1 MEAVD
6 EEDSVFSSPINPS
19 EPDGK
24 SINMLGRKTF
34 VIKKHIRIR
43 WFKIIYTS
51 NEFTGTKS
59 VDYQETGY
67 GSDEDKMSIKSDK
80 ENFNPNPYMKEKI
93 KRGRDFVKPKV
104 SKIKQPN
111 KPDSQPNSRN
121 GSRSGSKTRREIRS

>member
-19 EPDGK
+19 EPEGK
-24 SINMLGRKTF
+24 SINMLGRKLEVDPWNT
-34 VIKKHIRIR
+34 RIP